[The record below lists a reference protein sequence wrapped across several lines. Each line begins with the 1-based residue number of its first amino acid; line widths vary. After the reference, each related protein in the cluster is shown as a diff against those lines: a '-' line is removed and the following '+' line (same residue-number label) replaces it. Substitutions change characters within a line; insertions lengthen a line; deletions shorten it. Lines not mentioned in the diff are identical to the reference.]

1 MSDTTT
7 YLGKL
12 GELTLKG
19 SNIRFFEHQLLKNLT
34 HSLPQSLGVTSR
46 LLSGRLYVTCPEQS
60 CPPIE
65 FALDHLVGITGWA
78 KVAVCDK
85 TIEAIK
91 EAAHLEGMRAK
102 QGGAR
107 TFKVEAR
114 REDKSFPL
122 TSYQIACQV
131 GSCLFDDGTLSVDV
145 HHPDVTIHVEVRD
158 KCYVFCHQ
166 SKGRRGLPVGT
177 GGKGLLLLSGG
188 IDSPVA
194 GYKMIC
200 RGMSVDALYFHSHP
214 YTSAEAQAKVQQLAR
229 ILSLYGTSLTLHVVS
244 LTDVQTVIKQKTPEP
259 YSTMILRTC
268 MMQAANRLARDEGG
282 FDCLITGESLGQVA
296 SQTAQN
302 LAVTE
307 SFSDLPVYRPLI
319 GCDKEE
325 IVAVAKSIG
334 TYETSILPYEDCCV
348 LFSPRHPVLRASIAQ
363 TKAFYDALE
372 ADELLGSALKER
384 QIFRYSLK
392 DTILKDTIL
401 KDTIEEQCRL
411 HEN

>member
-1 MSDTTT
+1 MSDTIQT

-19 SNIRFFEHQLLKNLT
+19 NNIHFFEHQLLKNIT
-34 HSLPQSLGVTSR
+34 HSLPQSLGVVSH
-46 LLSGRLYVTCPEQS
+46 LLSGRLYVTCPSQN
-60 CPPIE
+60 CPSVE

-78 KVAVCDK
+78 KVAVCEK

-91 EAAHLEGMRAK
+91 DTAHLEGVRARE
-102 QGGAR
+102 GGAR
-107 TFKVEAR
+107 TFKIEAR

-122 TSYQIACQV
+122 TSYQIAKEA
-131 GSCLFDDGTLSVDV
+131 GSCLFDDGTLAVDV
-145 HHPDVTIHVEVRD
+145 HSPDVTIHIEVRD
-158 KCYVFCHQ
+158 KCYVFCQQ

-194 GYKMIC
+194 GYKMLC
-200 RGMSVDALYFHSHP
+200 RGMSVDAIYFHSHP
-214 YTSAEAQAKVQQLAR
+214 YTSDEAQAKAQQLAQT
-229 ILSLYGTSLTLHVVS
+229 LSLYAVSLTLHVVS
-244 LTDVQTVIKQKTPEP
+244 LTDVQTIIKQRTPES
-259 YSTMILRTC
+259 YSTMILRAC
-268 MMQAANRLARDEGG
+268 MMQAANLLASEESG

-307 SFSDLPVYRPLI
+307 SFSQLPVYRPLI

-325 IVAVAKSIG
+325 IIAVAKSIG

-348 LFSPRHPVLRASIAQ
+348 LFSPRHPVLRASIPQA
-363 TKAFYDALE
+363 KFFYDSLE
-372 ADELLGSALKER
+372 ADELLKKALKER
-384 QIFRYSLK
+384 QIFRYSLR
-392 DTILKDTIL
+392 DL
-401 KDTIEEQCRL
+401 IEEQCRL
-411 HEN
+411 QKN